1 MSSIDTPVHL
11 PLAPIATGSQ
21 ESDRKANLVYILG
34 WVWALIGTA
43 FMCLLMVMLPQFWMR
58 AVKYIFILDTC
69 IFICLVVNRS
79 GHFKA
84 AAILLLLSLWA
95 TVSHMALT
103 AGGINSVSVI
113 IYLPIIVTAGL
124 LLGGRWGIMT
134 SGLCM
139 LTALGMALLDMRGM
153 LPARQVIHTPL
164 TLWMGYT
171 CSGVLIAIMQYMAM
185 RQSRIA
191 YEQMME
197 AKNELRLLNGSLEK
211 KVAERTAEL
220 HDANIELETFN
231 YSVSHD
237 LQAPL
242 RLVNGF
248 AKVLLKDYWDRL
260 DDTGRHSLQVIT
272 TNTVRMSQL
281 VRDLLEF
288 SKSGKAH
295 LTKEEVDMK
304 GIVLTIID
312 EVKMGHDHFAAE
324 MVVHDLST
332 SSSDAHLIKQVWA
345 NLILNAV
352 KFSAT
357 RPQPVIEIGY
367 HTQEGHHVYY
377 IRDNGVGFDM
387 DQSAKLFNPF
397 QRLHDKA
404 AFEGSGV
411 GLATT
416 HRIITRHGGKIWAEA
431 QVDQGATFYFS
442 LPN

>member
-1 MSSIDTPVHL
+1 MPTHQTPGYL
-11 PLAPIATGSQ
+11 PFAPEATEDS
-21 ESDRKANLVYILG
+21 ELDRKTYLLYTLG
-34 WVWALIGTA
+34 WVWTLVGTS
-43 FMCLLMVMLPQFWMR
+43 FMCLLMLMLPTFWMR
-58 AVKYIFILDTC
+58 AIKYIFILDTC
-69 IFICLVVNRS
+69 IIICLVINRS
-79 GHFKA
+79 GHFRA

-103 AGGINSVSVI
+103 AGGIDSVSVI

-134 SGLCM
+134 AGLCM

-153 LPARQVIHTPL
+153 LPVRQVIHTPL

-185 RQSRIA
+185 RQSQIA
-191 YEQMME
+191 NDQMMD
-197 AKNELRLLNGSLEK
+197 AKNELRILNGSLEK

-220 HDANIELETFN
+220 HDANKELETFN

-288 SKSGKAH
+288 SKSGKAL

-312 EVKMGHDHFAAE
+312 EVRMGHEPFTAE
-324 MVVHDLST
+324 MVLHDLST

-357 RPQPVIEIGY
+357 RPLPVIEIGY

-377 IRDNGVGFDM
+377 VRDNGVGFDM
-387 DQSAKLFNPF
+387 DESAKLFNPF
-397 QRLHDKA
+397 QRLHNRDT
-404 AFEGSGV
+404 FEGSGV

-431 QVDQGATFYFS
+431 KVDQGATFYFS